1 MMVMD
6 INGQDGQDFTCA
18 QANTAIDHPDEA
30 VGKGGLAQREAPKG
44 AGRVETHDG
53 EPEDPIDDGLRARRF
68 VDAQGQ
74 SQESEDAR
82 DGAKANASVEKKLES
97 QGDHVDLGYGGESME
112 LGLELTQV
120 GLRRLE
126 GGGDSVALRL
136 EASAL
141 FALVTLALAALLGFV
156 FPLISTVLHFGELA
170 HHVSSGPL
178 DGLRPCHGVAI
189 GRKMSP

>member
-6 INGQDGQDFTCA
+6 INGQDGQDFTHA

-53 EPEDPIDDGLRARRF
+53 EPDDPMDDGLRARLF

-82 DGAKANASVEKKLES
+82 DRAKANASDEKELES
-97 QGDHVDLGYGGESME
+97 QGDHVDLGHSGESME

-120 GLRRLE
+120 GQQPLLLE
-126 GGGDSVALRL
+126 KGA
-136 EASAL
+136 EA
-141 FALVTLALAALLGFV
+141 
-156 FPLISTVLHFGELA
+156 PH
-170 HHVSSGPL
+170 
-178 DGLRPCHGVAI
+178 D
-189 GRKMSP
+189 